1 MEQSMMPLAAPEPR
15 ITAPEAELEA
25 DPLAKLALLHA
36 EAEETARLANLAGR
50 SLYIALIL
58 PVLCIFAIGVAAG
71 ASLASQLVWGVF
83 IAFATIAVLRA
94 YQQAM
99 AQPFERTVLKSF
111 AKDMSAILLYA
122 GFAWGA
128 GAFLGLAAGTGMAA
142 SIVFVAVPSIAV
154 AILLREREAV
164 FLFLAPASMV
174 TAFACVLRP
183 FADGALDAGLV
194 LIAGSAIAAVTAV
207 MDRRRQ
213 TAFGQPSMLPLG

>member
-1 MEQSMMPLAAPEPR
+1 M
-15 ITAPEAELEA
+15 
-25 DPLAKLALLHA
+25 
-36 EAEETARLANLAGR
+36 
-50 SLYIALIL
+50 
-58 PVLCIFAIGVAAG
+58 AG

-83 IAFATIAVLRA
+83 IAFATVAILRA
-94 YQQAM
+94 YQQVM
-99 AQPFERTVLKSF
+99 AQPFERTALKTF

-128 GAFLGLAAGTGMAA
+128 GAFLGLAVGTGMAA
-142 SIVFVAVPSIAV
+142 SVAFIAAPSLAM

-194 LIAGSAIAAVTAV
+194 LIAGCAIAAATAI

-213 TAFGQPSMLPLG
+213 AAFGLPSMLPHG